1 VLVEELKQSEI
12 ICYQFFY
19 SVMYPYFF
27 CDLQAIGLGATILWL
42 VASIVIFGVIGCRV
56 SSVNLE
62 SMINDCFSRYKHSF

>member
-1 VLVEELKQSEI
+1 MLVEELKQSEI

-42 VASIVIFGVIGCRV
+42 IALIAIFSVIGLILVWIDSLKLPCRLAV
-56 SSVNLE
+56 
-62 SMINDCFSRYKHSF
+62 IK